1 VEYINATTPSVMTF
15 ITITLI
21 KMLKS
26 SVNMLSVA
34 MKSLVLSVVMLNVV
48 TPNYYKNKVYRM
60 GLGRMIVWLNI
71 YVYGKLDALHI
82 PS

>member
-1 VEYINATTPSVMTF
+1 MTF

-34 MKSLVLSVVMLNVV
+34 MKSLVLSVIMLNVV

-60 GLGRMIVWLNI
+60 GFERMIVWLNSTKI
-71 YVYGKLDALHI
+71 CTWET
-82 PS
+82 